1 MVLRLRA
8 PRSRRYARLKVGP
21 SNATDRSNGGRVS
34 TTSIDTLQQQ
44 FRAEVITRAHPGY
57 DNARAVW
64 NAMID
69 RRPLLIVQPETTA
82 EVVNAVAFA
91 RRHDLPLSVKGG
103 GHGVAGRAIC
113 DDGLVVDLSRMATVG
128 VDPVARTATVLG
140 GATLRTLDAAAHGH
154 GLATTAG
161 IYRET
166 GVAGLALGGGV
177 GLLMRRFGLTC
188 DSLLAAEVVTADGRI
203 LTASPEQHPD
213 LFWAI
218 RGGGGN
224 FGVVTAFDFRL
235 HPVPEMVD
243 FGLFFWPSETG
254 PAVLRLARQL
264 IPGLP
269 PSINVMTVGLNAPPQ
284 PFVPEEHRFRP
295 GYALLVTGFEA
306 PDEHAAVAERIRREV
321 PPLFDLVTPMPYLQL
336 QQLLDEANAFGF
348 LAYDKGLYLEDFSD
362 AVIDVIAEQLPR
374 KSSPRSVMIF
384 YRLDGA
390 YGAVAEDAT
399 AFSGGRS
406 PRYACFLIGL
416 ADNQEMYEAD
426 REWVRSFW
434 AALQPLAITDGS
446 YVNGEAEP
454 TDAAVR
460 GSYGAKY
467 ARLAQIK
474 AAYDPDNVFH
484 LNANIPPAARPPQQ
498 RSPGDRP

>member
-1 MVLRLRA
+1 VAQLISVDAEELRTSVAGAVLLPGDA
-8 PRSRRYARLKVGP
+8 
-21 SNATDRSNGGRVS
+21 
-34 TTSIDTLQQQ
+34 
-44 FRAEVITRAHPGY
+44 GY
-57 DNARAVW
+57 DESRTVW
-64 NAMID
+64 NAEFD
-69 RRPLLIVQPETTA
+69 RRPAVVVRPTSATDVSAAVTFACSRGLEIAVRGGAHSTSGASVVEGGLQIDLGLMN
-82 EVVNAVAFA
+82 EV
-91 RRHDLPLSVKGG
+91 
-103 GHGVAGRAIC
+103 
-113 DDGLVVDLSRMATVG
+113 T
-128 VDPVARTATVLG
+128 VDPRARWCRVGG
-140 GATLRTLDAAAHGH
+140 GATLGDRDTATMAH
-154 GLATTAG
+154 GLATTSG
-161 IYRET
+161 LVSHT
-166 GVAGLALGGGV
+166 GVAGLTLGGGMGWLTRRH
-177 GLLMRRFGLTC
+177 GLAI
-188 DSLLAAEVVTADGRI
+188 DNLLAVEVVTADGRI

-243 FGLFFWPSETG
+243 FGLFFWPLETG

-269 PSINVMTVGLNAPPQ
+269 PSINVMTAGLNAPPQ
-284 PFVPEEHRFRP
+284 PFVPEEHRLRP
-295 GYALLVTGFEA
+295 GYVLLVTGFGA
-306 PDEHAAVAERIRREV
+306 AAEHAAVAEQIRREI

-362 AVIDVIAEQLPR
+362 SAIEVIAERLPR

-390 YGAVAEDAT
+390 YGAVSDDAT

-416 ADNQEMYEAD
+416 AENQEMYEAE

-434 AALQPLAITDGS
+434 AALRPHSITDGS

-467 ARLAQIK
+467 ARLTRIK

-498 RSPGDRP
+498 RSPGDTR

>member
-1 MVLRLRA
+1 MAQLISVDVEELGAGVAGSVLLPGDA
-8 PRSRRYARLKVGP
+8 
-21 SNATDRSNGGRVS
+21 
-34 TTSIDTLQQQ
+34 
-44 FRAEVITRAHPGY
+44 GY
-57 DNARAVW
+57 DEARTVW
-64 NAMID
+64 NAESD
-69 RRPLLIVQPETTA
+69 RRPA
-82 EVVNAVAFA
+82 VVVRPANAADVSQAVGFA
-91 RRHDLPLSVKGG
+91 RRQGLEIAVRGGAHSTAGASVVEGGLQIDL
-103 GHGVAGRAIC
+103 
-113 DDGLVVDLSRMATVG
+113 GLMNEVT
-128 VDPVARTATVLG
+128 VDPRARWCRVGG
-140 GATLRTLDAAAHGH
+140 GATLGDRDAATMAH
-154 GLATTAG
+154 GLATTSG
-161 IYRET
+161 LVSHT
-166 GVAGLALGGGV
+166 GVAGLTLGGGMGWLSRLH
-177 GLLMRRFGLTC
+177 GLAI
-188 DSLLAAEVVTADGRI
+188 DNLLAAEVVTADGRI

-416 ADNQEMYEAD
+416 ADNQEMYETD